1 MLTVPSA
8 LSLKFLLSTTR
19 VFPVNLIVPAEIV
32 HDDESRAN
40 FERISP
46 FFTTEAEISSSP
58 TLSSV
63 PVAYLLKSRAKL
75 LIVVPSFMSEIVLFL
90 PVASLMIGSSA
101 LKLPAPAYR
110 YANR

>member
-1 MLTVPSA
+1 M
-8 LSLKFLLSTTR
+8 LLSASCEDFLTK
-19 VFPVNLIVPAEIV
+19 VPET
-32 HDDESRAN
+32 DL
-40 FERISP
+40 SP
-46 FFTTEAEISSSP
+46 DTFFTTEAEISSSP

-75 LIVVPSFMSEIVLFL
+75 LIVVPSFVSEIVLFL

-101 LKLPAPAYR
+101 LKLPVPAYR